1 MDRAPS
7 VSATPARIALAV
19 PALILL
25 TAIGWLNYHSRQKLL
40 EIARDGVETHG
51 EIVGKYCSNHGE
63 MSYSFTVNERKFYG
77 SGFCPVDC
85 DKVAIGSPISVTY
98 ARRNPTNSRCD
109 TAEQAESR
117 PGNNYTM
124 LIILTIA
131 LTAIIFRIT
140 RVDAKQA

>member
-1 MDRAPS
+1 MDRFPP

-25 TAIGWLNYHSRQKLL
+25 TVIGWLNYHSRQKLL

-63 MSYSFTVNERKFYG
+63 MSYSFAVNERKFYG

-85 DKVAIGSPISVTY
+85 NKVAIGFPISVTY
-98 ARRNPTNSRCD
+98 ARHNPANSRCD

-117 PGNNYTM
+117 PNGNYTM
-124 LIILTIA
+124 LIIIAIGLTVV
-131 LTAIIFRIT
+131 IFRIT
-140 RVDAKQA
+140 RNR